1 MQFAKKLINLIA
13 DRKKPKGVKEILKP
27 IDPKTRIA
35 VVCGAQLV
43 DNAGCPS
50 DVPCGGLV

>member
-50 DVPCGGLV
+50 DVPCGGLA